1 MMRSAIE
8 QIIMDP
14 DDVYFLQNFTWALF
28 LQVDVLM
35 MRSAIEQIIMNTD
48 DVYFLHNHT
57 WAAIYFMNHEGL
69 CQIIGTILNP
79 IQDEGGGQKAP
90 PPSSS
95 FSSVT
100 FANVGVS
107 PKNFLT
113 FSFDP

>member
-1 MMRSAIE
+1 MRSAIE

-14 DDVYFLQNFTWALF
+14 DDAYFLQNFTWALF

-35 MRSAIEQIIMNTD
+35 MRSAIEQIIMDPD

-79 IQDEGGGQKAP
+79 IQDEGGEGGGGGGQKAP
-90 PPSSS
+90 PL
-95 FSSVT
+95 FQ
-100 FANVGVS
+100 FFLC
-107 PKNFLT
+107 NFCKRRN
-113 FSFDP
+113 

>member
-79 IQDEGGGQKAP
+79 IR
-90 PPSSS
+90 

>member
-8 QIIMDP
+8 QIIMDT

-79 IQDEGGGQKAP
+79 IQDEGGGAKKHP
-90 PPSSS
+90 PPPPLPV
-95 FSSVT
+95 F
-100 FANVGVS
+100 
-107 PKNFLT
+107 PL
-113 FSFDP
+113 